1 MKKSILHYLKFNL
14 TKTLMI
20 IFATLII
27 VGLVIPPAVPA
38 EDENQIKDTFS
49 IELPELEWKEFEETI
64 DITGEEDL
72 FDVINKDFFVNKI
85 YQLNQSPPSPT
96 LEKMFQAV
104 EKGKFQQFLG
114 EHAGA
119 MGIIAGE
126 TKTDISITDKESL
139 EKSWQDIIFF
149 IRGENDLMEMGQNY
163 ELKEIEIN
171 QIKLSGH
178 QAYEYSFKINIEL
191 IFNFAFNLQ
200 INNIH
205 TVKNGYRYYLY
216 YVNMDKNF
224 NDYLEE
230 YQKMISSFNFE

>member
-20 IFATLII
+20 IFAALII
-27 VGLVIPPAVPA
+27 VGLVIPPAVLA
-38 EDENQIKDTFS
+38 ENEDQIKNTFS
-49 IELPELEWKEFEETI
+49 IELPELEWNEFEETI
-64 DITGEEDL
+64 NITGEEEL

-96 LEKMFQAV
+96 LEKMFQAI

-171 QIKLSGH
+171 QIELSGH

-230 YQKMISSFNFE
+230 YQKMISSFNFK